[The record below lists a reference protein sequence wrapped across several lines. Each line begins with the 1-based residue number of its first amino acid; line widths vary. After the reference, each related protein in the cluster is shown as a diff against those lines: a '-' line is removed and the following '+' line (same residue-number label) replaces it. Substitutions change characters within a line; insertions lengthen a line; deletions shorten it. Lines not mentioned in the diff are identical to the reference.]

1 MASSSSHQTTC
12 TRAVGKKDSKFHFA
26 FGFCGPLVATRS
38 YFHQGSS
45 RQRLEKCLIYTIF
58 YALMMVVLFGRAL
71 SRIEL
76 PSWAR
81 RISMWNFIITMTT
94 PSKAPTASGK
104 PLPPHQICLVSFLT
118 PHGAYCKKNGRFC
131 SKFCREKSISVCM
144 IGGASC
150 GCVVFPPNEHSDD
163 HLSVRQGLL
172 LLLVSRCFY

>member
-58 YALMMVVLFGRAL
+58 YALLMVVQLPKELLA
-71 SRIEL
+71 IEL
-76 PSWAR
+76 PLLPR
-81 RISMWNFIITMTT
+81 RISTWNFIITMTT

-104 PLPPHQICLVSFLT
+104 PLPPHQICLVSFLS
-118 PHGAYCKKNGRFC
+118 PHGAYCKKNGRFW
-131 SKFCREKSISVCM
+131 SKFCREKSIFACA
-144 IGGASC
+144 IGGASF
-150 GCVVFPPNEHSDD
+150 GCVVFPSNECNDD
-163 HLSVRQGLL
+163 YLSLWKGLL
-172 LLLVSRCFY
+172 VVLVSRCFY